1 MYHGLFP
8 KQKSINHQQKIT
20 PMKTKKIFFLLIVLF
35 IPLLTTAG
43 DIFGTI
49 TKNGKPFAKQ
59 QVKITAINGTVI
71 KTDSTDAFGYFSVT
85 IKQVGQFKLNAGG
98 AVADV
103 SSNNSPTGYTF
114 ILIQKNSKWELIK
127 K

>member
-1 MYHGLFP
+1 M
-8 KQKSINHQQKIT
+8 
-20 PMKTKKIFFLLIVLF
+20 IF
-35 IPLLTTAG
+35 AG
-43 DIFGTI
+43 NIFGTI

-59 QVKITAINGTVI
+59 QVKITANDGTLI
-71 KTDSTDAFGYFSVT
+71 KADSTDALGYFSIT

-103 SSNNSPTGYTF
+103 TINTSPTGYTF
-114 ILIQKNSKWELIK
+114 SLVQNNSKWQLIK

>member
-1 MYHGLFP
+1 M
-8 KQKSINHQQKIT
+8 KI
-20 PMKTKKIFFLLIVLF
+20 KKMLLLILLLIPVLTF
-35 IPLLTTAG
+35 AG

-59 QVKITAINGTVI
+59 PIKITTTNGTVI
-71 KTDSTDAFGYFSVT
+71 KSDSTDAFGYFSIT
-85 IKQVGQFKLNAGG
+85 IKQAGQFKLNAGG

-114 ILIQKNSKWELIK
+114 SLIQNNSKWQLIK

>member
-1 MYHGLFP
+1 M
-8 KQKSINHQQKIT
+8 KIKKMFVLLLLVT
-20 PMKTKKIFFLLIVLF
+20 PVLTF
-35 IPLLTTAG
+35 AG

-59 QVKITAINGTVI
+59 LIKITSHDGTVI

-85 IKQVGQFKLNAGG
+85 IKQLGQFKLNAGG

-114 ILIQKNSKWELIK
+114 ILIQNNKKWQLIK

>member
-1 MYHGLFP
+1 
-8 KQKSINHQQKIT
+8 
-20 PMKTKKIFFLLIVLF
+20 MKTRKMFLLILFLIPVLTF
-35 IPLLTTAG
+35 AG

-59 QVKITAINGTVI
+59 LIKITTSDGTLI
-71 KTDSTDAFGYFSVT
+71 KSDSTDAFGYFSVT

-114 ILIQKNSKWELIK
+114 ILIQNNSKWQLIK

>member
-1 MYHGLFP
+1 M
-8 KQKSINHQQKIT
+8 KI
-20 PMKTKKIFFLLIVLF
+20 KKMLLLILLL
-35 IPLLTTAG
+35 IPLLTFAG

-59 QVKITAINGTVI
+59 LIKITTQDGTVI
-71 KTDSTDAFGYFSVT
+71 KSDSTDAFGYFSVT
-85 IKQVGQFKLNAGG
+85 IKQAGQFKLNAGG

-114 ILIQKNSKWELIK
+114 ILIQNNSKWQLIK

>member
-1 MYHGLFP
+1 M
-8 KQKSINHQQKIT
+8 KI
-20 PMKTKKIFFLLIVLF
+20 KKMLF
-35 IPLLTTAG
+35 ILLLVFPLVTIAG

-59 QVKITAINGTVI
+59 LIKITAVNGTLI

-114 ILIQKNSKWELIK
+114 ILVQNNSTWQLIK

>member
-1 MYHGLFP
+1 M
-8 KQKSINHQQKIT
+8 KI
-20 PMKTKKIFFLLIVLF
+20 KKMLILLLLLI
-35 IPLLTTAG
+35 PALTFGG

-59 QVKITAINGTVI
+59 PIKITAINGTVI
-71 KTDSTDAFGYFSVT
+71 KSDSTDAFGYFSVT
-85 IKQVGQFKLNAGG
+85 IKQAGQFKLNAGG

-114 ILIQKNSKWELIK
+114 ILIQNNSKWQLIK

>member
-1 MYHGLFP
+1 M
-8 KQKSINHQQKIT
+8 KI
-20 PMKTKKIFFLLIVLF
+20 KRVLF
-35 IPLLTTAG
+35 IILLLFPLLTNAG

-59 QVKITAINGTVI
+59 PIKITAINGAVI
-71 KTDSTDAFGYFSVT
+71 KLDSTDAFGYFSVT
-85 IKQVGQFKLNAGG
+85 IKQLGQLKLNAGG

-114 ILIQKNSKWELIK
+114 ILIQNNSKWQLIK

>member
-1 MYHGLFP
+1 M
-8 KQKSINHQQKIT
+8 KI
-20 PMKTKKIFFLLIVLF
+20 KKMFLLILLL
-35 IPLLTTAG
+35 IPLLTSAG

-59 QVKITAINGTVI
+59 QIKITAIDGTII
-71 KTDSTDAFGYFSVT
+71 KSDSTDAFGYFSVT

-114 ILIQKNSKWELIK
+114 ILTQTNSKWQLIK

>member
-1 MYHGLFP
+1 M
-8 KQKSINHQQKIT
+8 KI
-20 PMKTKKIFFLLIVLF
+20 KKMVILILLLIPVLTF
-35 IPLLTTAG
+35 AG

-59 QVKITAINGTVI
+59 PIKITTINGTVI
-71 KTDSTDAFGYFSVT
+71 KSDSTDAFGYFSVT

-114 ILIQKNSKWELIK
+114 ILTQNNSKWQLIK

>member
-1 MYHGLFP
+1 M
-8 KQKSINHQQKIT
+8 KI
-20 PMKTKKIFFLLIVLF
+20 KKMIILILLLV
-35 IPLLTTAG
+35 PALTFAG

-59 QVKITAINGTVI
+59 LIKITTNDGTVI
-71 KTDSTDAFGYFSVT
+71 KSDSTDAFGYFSVT
-85 IKQVGQFKLNAGG
+85 IKQLGQLKLNAGG

-114 ILIQKNSKWELIK
+114 ILIQNNSKWQLIK

>member
-1 MYHGLFP
+1 M
-8 KQKSINHQQKIT
+8 KI
-20 PMKTKKIFFLLIVLF
+20 KKMLLLILLL

-59 QVKITAINGTVI
+59 LIQITATDGTVI
-71 KTDSTDAFGYFSVT
+71 KSDSTDAYGYFSVT
-85 IKQVGQFKLNAGG
+85 IKQVGQFKLKAGG

-103 SSNNSPTGYTF
+103 TSNNSPTGYTF
-114 ILIQKNSKWELIK
+114 ILVQNNSKWQLIK

>member
-1 MYHGLFP
+1 M
-8 KQKSINHQQKIT
+8 KI
-20 PMKTKKIFFLLIVLF
+20 KKMLLF
-35 IPLLTTAG
+35 ILFLIPVMIFAG
-43 DIFGTI
+43 NIFGTI

-59 QVKITAINGTVI
+59 PVKITANDGTVI
-71 KTDSTDAFGYFSVT
+71 KSDSTDAFGYFSIT

-103 SSNNSPTGYTF
+103 TINNSPTGYTF
-114 ILIQKNSKWELIK
+114 ILVQNNSKWQLIK

>member
-1 MYHGLFP
+1 
-8 KQKSINHQQKIT
+8 
-20 PMKTKKIFFLLIVLF
+20 MKTRKMFLLILFLIPVLTF
-35 IPLLTTAG
+35 AG

-59 QVKITAINGTVI
+59 LIKITTSDGTVI
-71 KTDSTDAFGYFSVT
+71 KSDSTDTFGYFSVT

-114 ILIQKNSKWELIK
+114 ILVQNNSKWQLIK